1 MASFKEGGDQA
12 NLATQVAAGGSAD
25 ADAVGVGGAGIL
37 GGVGGT
43 GVAAGGLADVD
54 AANAAV
60 QNGFAGGTTDNV
72 IASGNVGP
80 IVT

>member
-12 NLATQVAAGGSAD
+12 NLATQVAAGGLAD
-25 ADAVGVGGAGIL
+25 ADAVAVGGAGIL
-37 GGVGGT
+37 SGVGGT
-43 GVAAGGLADVD
+43 GVALGGLADAD

-60 QNGFAGGTTDNV
+60 QSGFAGGTTDNV

-80 IVT
+80 IIT

>member
-12 NLATQVAAGGSAD
+12 NLATQVAA
-25 ADAVGVGGAGIL
+25 VGWPMPMRWRSGVPGIL

-43 GVAAGGLADVD
+43 GVAAGGLADAD

-60 QNGFAGGTTDNV
+60 QAGFAGGTTDNIV
-72 IASGNVGP
+72 NSGNVGP
-80 IVT
+80 ITT

>member
-1 MASFKEGGDQA
+1 MANFKEGGDQA
-12 NLATQVAAGGSAD
+12 NLTTQVAAGGLAD
-25 ADAVGVGGAGIL
+25 ADAVAVGGAGIL

-43 GVAAGGLADVD
+43 GVALGGLADAD

-60 QNGFAGGTTDNV
+60 QSGFAGGTTDNV

-80 IVT
+80 IIT